1 MLRSLGRFRAAAASA
16 AALGVA
22 GYSASSSTNCIS
34 KPDGLTKQRTADY
47 TLAAHYHGKR
57 SVRVLRVRRQ
67 ESGLETVQEYNV
79 QTRLFSPEY
88 SKTFTHED
96 NSGLVA
102 TDTQKN
108 TVYVVAQRTDAT
120 TPEAYGA
127 DLCRHLLFE
136 YPLLSAVEVDV
147 TESLWQRAT
156 TAAGEPHDHGFVRV
170 SPECAL
176 ATVRLTRAAPDSP
189 EVTSG
194 LSGLTV
200 LKTTQSGF
208 EGYLHDKYTLLPDT
222 RERCMAT
229 EMEVHWSYV
238 PSAPKGKGKGS
249 GGEAAPDYAR
259 VRETVRNEMLRGFY
273 GPPSGGVYSPSLQAT
288 IYDAGCL
295 VLKAAPRVASISIF
309 TPNIHMIPMKQLSA
323 LGGPGQPGF
332 QDDVYIATSEPSGTI
347 SCTVDRS

>member
-1 MLRSLGRFRAAAASA
+1 MALRRRTLLMLRSLGRFRAAAASA

-127 DLCRHLLFE
+127 DLCRHLLIE

-147 TESLWQRAT
+147 TESLEVLLLGGAVSGEDVRRRGRDATNRRALVRLAQRPSRVKGLVHQPEFFQTFNLGRALHPI
-156 TAAGEPHDHGFVRV
+156 AAPVRV
-170 SPECAL
+170 APASFQGL
-176 ATVRLTRAAPDSP
+176 DLRL
-189 EVTSG
+189 
-194 LSGLTV
+194 
-200 LKTTQSGF
+200 
-208 EGYLHDKYTLLPDT
+208 
-222 RERCMAT
+222 
-229 EMEVHWSYV
+229 
-238 PSAPKGKGKGS
+238 
-249 GGEAAPDYAR
+249 
-259 VRETVRNEMLRGFY
+259 VRE
-273 GPPSGGVYSPSLQAT
+273 
-288 IYDAGCL
+288 
-295 VLKAAPRVASISIF
+295 
-309 TPNIHMIPMKQLSA
+309 
-323 LGGPGQPGF
+323 
-332 QDDVYIATSEPSGTI
+332 
-347 SCTVDRS
+347 

>member
-120 TPEAYGA
+120 TPEYAVGGPEYLEYAGGA
-127 DLCRHLLFE
+127 DGGAADGEGLGLLDLGLQPGLQ
-136 YPLLSAVEVDV
+136 PL
-147 TESLWQRAT
+147 QPGPQ
-156 TAAGEPHDHGFVRV
+156 AAGLQPA
-170 SPECAL
+170 AL
-176 ATVRLTRAAPDSP
+176 GRALPPRAVRAAS
-189 EVTSG
+189 S
-194 LSGLTV
+194 SAA
-200 LKTTQSGF
+200 SS
-208 EGYLHDKYTLLPDT
+208 TLMELPQL
-222 RERCMAT
+222 
-229 EMEVHWSYV
+229 VGS
-238 PSAPKGKGKGS
+238 PSA
-249 GGEAAPDYAR
+249 
-259 VRETVRNEMLRGFY
+259 
-273 GPPSGGVYSPSLQAT
+273 
-288 IYDAGCL
+288 
-295 VLKAAPRVASISIF
+295 
-309 TPNIHMIPMKQLSA
+309 
-323 LGGPGQPGF
+323 
-332 QDDVYIATSEPSGTI
+332 
-347 SCTVDRS
+347 

>member
-127 DLCRHLLFE
+127 DLC
-136 YPLLSAVEVDV
+136 LS
-147 TESLWQRAT
+147 L
-156 TAAGEPHDHGFVRV
+156 
-170 SPECAL
+170 
-176 ATVRLTRAAPDSP
+176 
-189 EVTSG
+189 
-194 LSGLTV
+194 
-200 LKTTQSGF
+200 
-208 EGYLHDKYTLLPDT
+208 
-222 RERCMAT
+222 
-229 EMEVHWSYV
+229 
-238 PSAPKGKGKGS
+238 
-249 GGEAAPDYAR
+249 
-259 VRETVRNEMLRGFY
+259 
-273 GPPSGGVYSPSLQAT
+273 
-288 IYDAGCL
+288 
-295 VLKAAPRVASISIF
+295 
-309 TPNIHMIPMKQLSA
+309 IHI
-323 LGGPGQPGF
+323 
-332 QDDVYIATSEPSGTI
+332 
-347 SCTVDRS
+347 